1 MEKPAISKS
10 RSQQALKVDKPTSNV
25 HEHAET
31 GRSFWP
37 FKPLSGLYQDV
48 FIILSWIAIW
58 QIGRI
63 VEYTE
68 HASVWFPAAGYT
80 LACFLVLG
88 WRAVVPIMVAAIAI
102 TVWNGHNY
110 LLPLSNVEMMWG
122 GVLFGVAHMLP
133 YYAGASVLGHLLRKP
148 DVTTPQLIVSFL
160 IIGCISS
167 LVATQLVIGSLV
179 LTNQM
184 SAADIKEA
192 MLPFWIGDM
201 AGVVVL
207 APLFA
212 GLLVKICAASKIDLL
227 AFSNCASFD
236 LHSYFKKV
244 AINLTLILFVMLLAK
259 LTQSRDSAF
268 AIFFL
273 AITHMWIACTES
285 TKRNVISLA
294 ISSLC
299 IVLLVHIFALM
310 DYVKVYQFALNVIA
324 ANALFGIA
332 IPQLQADN
340 ALLKDRVFV
349 DTLTQ
354 AYTREYL
361 AQRSALEMAQ
371 SRESGSSLYFV
382 MFDLDKFKRINDEL
396 GHVDGDN
403 ALRRLS
409 QVTKDIVRKADVF
422 ARFGGDEFV
431 LLLPNI
437 SEQNALNL
445 VDKVREGINEI
456 VISEVSLSSSFGV
469 TLMQQSDTLE
479 TLIQRADRA
488 LYASKEKGGNTITLK

>member
-1 MEKPAISKS
+1 MEKPTASKS
-10 RSQQALKVDKPTSNV
+10 RSQQASTVDKSISNAN
-25 HEHAET
+25 ERAEIS
-31 GRSFWP
+31 RSFLP
-37 FKPLSGLYQDV
+37 LKPLSGLQCDV
-48 FIILSWIAIW
+48 FIILSWLAVW

-68 HASVWFPAAGYT
+68 HASVWFPASGYT
-80 LACFLVLG
+80 LACCLVLG
-88 WRAVVPIMVAAIAI
+88 WRAVFPIIVAAVLI
-102 TVWNGHNY
+102 TVWNGQY
-110 LLPLSNVEMMWG
+110 YSLPLSISELVWG
-122 GVLFGVAHMLP
+122 GLLFSIAHLLP
-133 YYAGASVLGHLLRKP
+133 YFSGAFALSHLLRKP
-148 DVTTPQLIVSFL
+148 NVNTPQFIVSFL
-160 IIGCISS
+160 IIGCLTS

-184 SAADIKEA
+184 PAADVKQA

-212 GLLVKICAASKIDLL
+212 GILVKICAATKINLL
-227 AFSNCASFD
+227 AFSNYSSSNI
-236 LHSYFKKV
+236 HGYIKKV
-244 AINLTLILFVMLLAK
+244 AINLALIIFVMLLAK

-285 TKRNVISLA
+285 TKRNIISLA
-294 ISSLC
+294 ISSVC
-299 IVLLVHIFALM
+299 IVLLVHLFALM
-310 DYVKVYQFALNVIA
+310 EYAKVYQFALNVIA

-349 DTLTQ
+349 DTLTR

-371 SRESGSSLYFV
+371 SRESGSPLYFV
-382 MFDLDKFKRINDEL
+382 IFDLDKFKRINDEL

-403 ALRRLS
+403 ALRQLS
-409 QVTKDIVRKADVF
+409 QVTKGVVRKADVF

-437 SEQNALNL
+437 SESNALHL
-445 VDKVREGINEI
+445 VERVREGINAI
-456 VISEVSLSSSFGV
+456 TISGVSLSSSFGV
-469 TLMQQSDTLE
+469 TLMQQNDTLE

-488 LYASKEKGGNTITLK
+488 LYTSKEKGGNTITLK

>member
-1 MEKPAISKS
+1 MKKPAISKS
-10 RSQQALKVDKPTSNV
+10 ESQRVSKVDNPTTNIGERTEKGLV
-25 HEHAET
+25 
-31 GRSFWP
+31 FWQ
-37 FKPLSGLYQDV
+37 FKPLSGWYCDV
-48 FIILSWIAIW
+48 FLILSWIGIW

-80 LACFLVLG
+80 LACLLVLG
-88 WRAVVPIMVAAIAI
+88 LRAALPIMVAAIAI
-102 TVWNGHNY
+102 TIWNGHNY
-110 LLPLSNVEMMWG
+110 SLPLSNSELAWG
-122 GVLFGVAHMLP
+122 GVLFGIAHLLP
-133 YYAGASVLGHLLRKP
+133 YYVGATSLAHLLRKP
-148 DVTTPQLIVSFL
+148 NVTTPLLIVSFL
-160 IIGCISS
+160 LIGCISS

-179 LTNQM
+179 ITNQM
-184 SAADIKEA
+184 PAADIQQA

-207 APLFA
+207 APIFA
-212 GLLVKICAASKIDLL
+212 GFLVKICAGSKIDFT
-227 AFSNCASFD
+227 AFSYCTSSN
-236 LHSYFKKV
+236 LNSYLKKV
-244 AINLTLILFVMLLAK
+244 AVNLALIFFVMLLAK
-259 LTQSRDSAF
+259 LTESRDSAF

-285 TKRNVISLA
+285 TKRNVISLS

-299 IVLLVHIFALM
+299 IVLLVHVFALM
-310 DYVKVYQFALNVIA
+310 DHVKVYQFALNVIA

-340 ALLKDRVFV
+340 TLLKNRVFI

-361 AQRSALEMAQ
+361 IQRSALELSQ
-371 SRESGSSLYFV
+371 SRESGAELCLV

-396 GHVDGDN
+396 GHVDGDI
-403 ALRRLS
+403 ALQRLS
-409 QVTKDIVRKADVF
+409 EITKNIVRTTDVF

-437 SEQNALNL
+437 NEQNALNL
-445 VDKVREGINEI
+445 VEKVRRGISEI
-456 VISEVSLSSSFGV
+456 TISEVSLSSSFGV
-469 TLMQQSDTLE
+469 TMMQPNDTLE
-479 TLIQRADRA
+479 SLIQRADRA
-488 LYASKEKGGNTITLK
+488 LYASKEKGGNIITLI

>member
-1 MEKPAISKS
+1 
-10 RSQQALKVDKPTSNV
+10 
-25 HEHAET
+25 
-31 GRSFWP
+31 
-37 FKPLSGLYQDV
+37 
-48 FIILSWIAIW
+48 
-58 QIGRI
+58 
-63 VEYTE
+63 
-68 HASVWFPAAGYT
+68 
-80 LACFLVLG
+80 
-88 WRAVVPIMVAAIAI
+88 
-102 TVWNGHNY
+102 
-110 LLPLSNVEMMWG
+110 MMWG

-148 DVTTPQLIVSFL
+148 DVTIPQLIVSFL

-212 GLLVKICAASKIDLL
+212 GLLVKISAASKIDLL
-227 AFSNCASFD
+227 AFSNCASSD

-244 AINLTLILFVMLLAK
+244 AINLALILFVMLLAK

-445 VDKVREGINEI
+445 VEKVREGINAI
-456 VISEVSLSSSFGV
+456 IISEVSLSSSFGV

>member
-1 MEKPAISKS
+1 MEKPAVSKS
-10 RSQQALKVDKPTSNV
+10 RSQPAPTVDQSSSNV
-25 HEHAET
+25 HEHGENA
-31 GRSFWP
+31 GSFWP
-37 FKPLSGLYQDV
+37 YKPWSGLCRDV
-48 FIILSWIAIW
+48 FLILSWLAVW

-88 WRAVVPIMVAAIAI
+88 WRALAPVMVAAIII
-102 TVWNGHNY
+102 TIWNGHNY
-110 LLPLSNVEMMWG
+110 ALGLTNIELAWG
-122 GVLFGVAHMLP
+122 GLLFGVAHILP
-133 YYAGASVLGHLLRKP
+133 YYAGASVIGHLLRKP
-148 DVTTPQLIVSFL
+148 DVSIPQLIVSFL
-160 IIGCISS
+160 IIGCVSS

-179 LTNQM
+179 LSNQM
-184 SAADIKEA
+184 SSADIQEA

-212 GLLVKICAASKIDLL
+212 GFLVKVCAGSKIDLL
-227 AFSNCASFD
+227 AFSNCASSD
-236 LHSYFKKV
+236 LSSYFRKV
-244 AINLTLILFVMLLAK
+244 AINLALIFLVMLLAK
-259 LTQSRDSAF
+259 LTHSRDSAF

-299 IVLLVHIFALM
+299 IVLLVHLFALM
-310 DYVKVYQFALNVIA
+310 DYAKVYQFALNVIA

-340 ALLKDRVFV
+340 ASLKDRVFV
-349 DTLTQ
+349 DTLTK

-371 SRESGSSLYFV
+371 SHESGNSLYFV

-409 QVTKDIVRKADVF
+409 QVTKDALRKTDVF

-445 VDKVREGINEI
+445 VDRVRAGINAI
-456 VISEVSLSSSFGV
+456 TISNVSLSSSFGV
-469 TLMQQSDTLE
+469 TQLQKNDSLE
-479 TLIQRADRA
+479 TLIQRADHA
-488 LYASKEKGGNTITLK
+488 LYASKKKGGNTITLE